1 MFTALQHSAYDDYP
15 YPPAAC
21 IMIVR
26 PRYHWFR
33 LLFIWRG
40 SVVPRILSRLTLVLV
55 ISLLASWSA
64 PWWVSRHA
72 QSSLNIYIF
81 TLLGVSLAIF
91 LGFRNSASYERF
103 WEARKLWGVLLIAGR
118 ELAGKSLALA
128 PAAPQ
133 TPLLIDGVCAFV
145 YALKGHLR
153 QDDVSNHLQRLLPQ
167 AQYQRVRAADNQPA
181 LIAAW
186 LQQLLADLRRNAAIS
201 DWQWQSLDKNMDAL
215 VEAQGGCERISNTPI
230 PFTYRVLLNRTVTIY
245 CMLLPIGLA
254 SSIGWLT
261 PLIAVFVAYTFLAL
275 DTLGDELEEPFGK
288 EGNDLPLAAMSH
300 NIEASLREIQGVPL
314 AVEAPR
320 PDGIYLH

>member
-1 MFTALQHSAYDDYP
+1 
-15 YPPAAC
+15 
-21 IMIVR
+21 MIVR

-40 SVVPRILSRLTLVLV
+40 SVVPRILSRLLLVLV

-72 QSSLNIYIF
+72 ESSLNIYIF

-103 WEARKLWGVLLIAGR
+103 WEARKLWGALLIAGR
-118 ELAGKSLALA
+118 ELAGKSLAVA
-128 PAAPQ
+128 PTAKHTPQ
-133 TPLLIDGVCAFV
+133 LIDGICAFI

-153 QDDVSNHLQRLLPQ
+153 QDDVSQHLQRLLPTQ
-167 AQYQRVRAADNQPA
+167 QWQRVRDAGNQPA

-186 LQQLLADLRRNAAIS
+186 MQTLLADMRRGDHIN
-201 DWQWQSLDKNMDAL
+201 DWQWQRLDRNLDTL

-314 AVEAPR
+314 AVAAPQ
-320 PDGIYLH
+320 PEGIYLH

>member
-1 MFTALQHSAYDDYP
+1 
-15 YPPAAC
+15 
-21 IMIVR
+21 MIVR

-40 SVVPRILSRLTLVLV
+40 SVVPRILSRLLLVLV

-72 QSSLNIYIF
+72 ESSLNIYIF

-103 WEARKLWGVLLIAGR
+103 WEARKLWGALLIAGR
-118 ELAGKSLALA
+118 ELAGKSLAVA
-128 PAAPQ
+128 PTAKHTPQ
-133 TPLLIDGVCAFV
+133 LIDGICAFI

-153 QDDVSNHLQRLLPQ
+153 QDDVSQHLQRLLP
-167 AQYQRVRAADNQPA
+167 AQQWQRVRDAGNQPA

-186 LQQLLADLRRNAAIS
+186 LQTLLADMRRGDHIN
-201 DWQWQSLDKNMDAL
+201 DWQWQRLDRNLDTL

-314 AVEAPR
+314 AVAAPQ
-320 PDGIYLH
+320 PEGIYLH

>member
-1 MFTALQHSAYDDYP
+1 
-15 YPPAAC
+15 
-21 IMIVR
+21 MIVR
-26 PRYHWFR
+26 PRYHWFS

-40 SVVPRILSRLTLVLV
+40 SVVPRILSRLMLVLC
-55 ISLLASWSA
+55 ISLLACLTA
-64 PWWVSRHA
+64 PWWVSHHA

-91 LGFRNSASYERF
+91 LGFRNSASYDRF
-103 WEARKLWGVLLIAGR
+103 WEARKLWGALLIAGR
-118 ELAGKSLALA
+118 ELTGKSLALA

-133 TPLLIDGVCAFV
+133 TAQLIDGLCAFI

-153 QDDVSNHLQRLLPQ
+153 QDDIGPHLQRLLPEQ
-167 AQYQRVRAADNQPA
+167 VRQRVLAGRNKPA
-181 LIAAW
+181 LVAAW
-186 LQQLLADLRRNAAIS
+186 LQQLLADMRRDGCIN
-201 DWQWQSLDKNMDAL
+201 DWQWQMLDRNMDML
-215 VEAQGGCERISNTPI
+215 LEAQGGCERISGTPI

-245 CMLLPIGLA
+245 CMLLPIGLTT
-254 SSIGWLT
+254 SIGWLT

-314 AVEAPR
+314 EVEAPR
-320 PDGIYLH
+320 PEGIYLH